1 MTSSAR
7 STWLIPTGLLVLGAV
22 PVLAG
27 GLRLAELAGGA
38 QVLPDGDRIA
48 SPPLPVVAHILAV
61 TVFSV
66 LGAFQ
71 FAPRFRRLHRGWH
84 RAAGRILIPCGL
96 LTALSGL
103 WLTLFL
109 PRGPLDSDA
118 LVVVRVVVSVAM
130 AGSLVLGFVAVRR
143 RDFVRHRAWMIHGYA
158 IGMGAGTQFFTQMA
172 WLAAVGPL
180 TTSGRTGTMTAAWLI
195 NVGVAEW
202 IIRRRGGTA
211 GARPAGRAD
220 RARDDAAASAQARRV
235 VSRSAAGR
243 GRRPVP
249 VRTEKS

>member
-1 MTSSAR
+1 MTPSAR
-7 STWLIPTGLLVLGAV
+7 SNWLIPAGLLVLAAV

-27 GLRLAELAGGA
+27 GLRLAEFAGGA
-38 QVLPDGDRIA
+38 QVLPDGDRITSA
-48 SPPLPVVAHILAV
+48 PLPVVAHIVAV

-71 FAPRFRRLHRGWH
+71 FAPRFRRRHRRWH
-84 RAAGRILIPCGL
+84 RVAGRLLIPCGL

-109 PRGPLDSDA
+109 PPGPFDSDA
-118 LVVVRVVVSVAM
+118 LVAVRVVVSVAM
-130 AGSLVLGFVAVRR
+130 AGSIVLGLVAVRR
-143 RDFVRHRAWMIHGYA
+143 RDFGRHRAWMIRGYA

-195 NVGVAEW
+195 NVLLAEW

-211 GARPAGRAD
+211 GARPA
-220 RARDDAAASAQARRV
+220 V
-235 VSRSAAGR
+235 R
-243 GRRPVP
+243 GRRAREDTALAV
-249 VRTEKS
+249 